1 MSQPLETRIA
11 RLERARRGRGDWR
24 QFGSDPRDMP
34 DWALVASCFGITSRI
49 RSSEMILGSTKFG
62 AYMTWVK
69 PMPHSRHSGRSF
81 HLDPP
86 GPNRMPRHG
95 RGTG

>member
-34 DWALVASCFGITSRI
+34 DWALVASLLWHYEQDSQLRDDPRVNEVPRLYDRGETDAAFQA
-49 RSSEMILGSTKFG
+49 LGSLIS
-62 AYMTWVK
+62 
-69 PMPHSRHSGRSF
+69 P
-81 HLDPP
+81 
-86 GPNRMPRHG
+86 
-95 RGTG
+95 